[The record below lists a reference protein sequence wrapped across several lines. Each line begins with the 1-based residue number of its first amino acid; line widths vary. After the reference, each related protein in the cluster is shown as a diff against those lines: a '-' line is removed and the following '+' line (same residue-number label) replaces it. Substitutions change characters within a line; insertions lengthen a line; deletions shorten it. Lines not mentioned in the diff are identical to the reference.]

1 MESEGVVSMEK
12 IKIVQ
17 ADPQKL
23 KKKPAPGSPLG
34 FGKIFT
40 DYLFLMDYRKGEGWK
55 NPRIEPY
62 RPIVL
67 DPGALVLHYG
77 QEIFEGLKAYRW
89 PDGGIHLFRP
99 RKNYERLNRSAKR
112 LCMPELDVEFAL
124 EATKQLIRLEKDWV
138 PSAPGSS
145 LYIRPNMIATEPA
158 LGVQVSREYLFYIML
173 GPVGAY
179 YPQGFNPTDIYV
191 SEKYIRAARGG
202 LGEAKTMA
210 NYAASL
216 FAAEE
221 AHEKGYTQVL
231 WLDAIERKCVEEV
244 GTSNIFFYLDEELVT
259 PPLGGTILPGI
270 TRDSVL
276 YIARQWEMKVSERM
290 IGLDE
295 VVSALESG
303 RLKEVFATGTAAV
316 ISPVGKLA
324 YQEKTYVINGGT
336 VGPLA
341 RKLYEFIMGIQYGK
355 IPDPFGWMEKII

>member
-1 MESEGVVSMEK
+1 MEK
-12 IKIVQ
+12 IQVVRT
-17 ADPQKL
+17 DPKKL
-23 KKKPAPGSPLG
+23 KKKPKPGAELG

-40 DYLFLMDYRKGEGWK
+40 DYLFLMEFQKGEGWK

-89 PDGGIHLFRP
+89 SDDGIYLFRP
-99 RKNYERLNRSAKR
+99 RKNFERMNRSAKR
-112 LCMPELDVEFAL
+112 LCMPELEVDFAL
-124 EATKQLIRLEKDWV
+124 EAIRQLIAVEKDWV
-138 PSAPGSS
+138 PSASGSS
-145 LYIRPNMIATEPA
+145 LYIRPNMIATEAA

-216 FAAEE
+216 LGAEE

-231 WLDAIERKCVEEV
+231 WLDAIERKYVEEV
-244 GTSNIFFYLDEELVT
+244 GTSNIFFYLDGELIT

-276 YIARQWEMKVSERM
+276 HIARQWEMKVSERL

-295 VVSALESG
+295 VIAALESG
-303 RLKEVFATGTAAV
+303 KLKEVFATGTAAV
-316 ISPVGKLA
+316 VSPVGRLA
-324 YQEKTYVINGGT
+324 YQGKTYVVNGGN